1 MKIIEADVQ
10 QMIQE
15 RLQKVEEIK
24 HSVELSKVSSHKIRY
39 QLNWIFLVGKLGH
52 CSSS

>member
-1 MKIIEADVQ
+1 MKGIEADVQ
-10 QMIQE
+10 QMIQD
-15 RLQKVEEIK
+15 RLQKVEEIN

-39 QLNWIFLVGKLGH
+39 RLDWIFLVGILGH